1 VTPAYRLVDIEG
13 HKCRYTA
20 GGSLLLT
27 HAASRHAGHW
37 DTHDRGSAHGAL
49 IREEYRRVATAQA
62 MASGRSVEVYAT
74 HPRAQAWVVYVAEAE
89 REDDYA

>member
-27 HAASRHAGHW
+27 HAASRYAGHW
-37 DTHDRGSAHGAL
+37 APNDGAHGAL

-62 MASGRSVEVYAT
+62 MASGRNVEVYAT